1 MTVPNLDA
9 MSKEDLMA
17 FWMKYQNISRRKDCA
32 ELIGD
37 RRKGYTTIAKD
48 LGAYAVNKATA
59 IGCRLRGDIQAA
71 QIYERICDS
80 IYDGIPED
88 CRW

>member
-1 MTVPNLDA
+1 MIPNLDA
-9 MSKEDLMA
+9 MGKEALMA
-17 FWMKYQNISRRKDCA
+17 FWKKYQQISRRKDCA

-59 IGCRLRGDIQAA
+59 ISCRLRGDIQAA
-71 QIYERICDS
+71 QIYELICDS
-80 IYDGIPED
+80 IYADLPED